1 MDGVHIRHRGAQGK
15 AVQVDPIKS
24 KLKAPRTNLL
34 KLKYD
39 KLLSK
44 FGFIFNLRRYIKAR
58 PSQVFIFKLALQF
71 VVSGIEVV
79 VFKLKS
85 VRPIRTIQGEN
96 SADRLAVNPTG
107 FRLLSK

>member
-44 FGFIFNLRRYIKAR
+44 FGFSFNLRRYIKAR
-58 PSQVFIFKLALQF
+58 PSQVFIFKLVLQF
-71 VVSGIEVV
+71 VGSGEEVV
-79 VFKLKS
+79 VFKS

-96 SADRLAVNPTG
+96 SAGRLAVNPTG